1 MVSAK
6 AVMDNSAS
14 VLGLIKAVTTPP
26 NILIMMYASLPCTQ
40 KKPVSLK
47 SNLDESKNY

>member
-26 NILIMMYASLPCTQ
+26 QYTDNDVCITAMHSEEASFT
-40 KKPVSLK
+40 
-47 SNLDESKNY
+47 